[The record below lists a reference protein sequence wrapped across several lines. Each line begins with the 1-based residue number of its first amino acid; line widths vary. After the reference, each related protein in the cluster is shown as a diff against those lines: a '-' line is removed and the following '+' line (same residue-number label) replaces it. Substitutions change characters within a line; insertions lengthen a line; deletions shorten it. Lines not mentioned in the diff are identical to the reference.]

1 MKRLMILFFV
11 LASLSQIGAQWD
23 LNFAMGLDFKSSP
36 SFRDYVNSYYAPSGN
51 QIATF
56 KSSVG
61 FETEADYKIHD
72 NFAIG
77 IEYNLQIDSYTTPI
91 GNGGVYEI
99 SYNQHRPS
107 VIAYYVIPGNGYQFK
122 FGGGLGYR
130 YVALSEKV
138 FTSTNYNASGVGFLM
153 RAIGNTLL
161 SKDFYALI
169 GVDLRYDLPGELSNG
184 SKSLIN
190 NASGE
195 KLNLNSISVGIYLGI
210 TLTL

>member
-1 MKRLMILFFV
+1 MKRMMILFFV
-11 LASLSQIGAQWD
+11 LASLGKVSAQWD

-36 SFRDYVNSYYAPSGN
+36 SFRDYVNSGYASPGN
-51 QIATF
+51 QVATF

-61 FETEADYKIHD
+61 FATEADYKIRD

-77 IEYNLQIDSYTTPI
+77 IEYNIQIDSYTAPF
-91 GNGGVYEI
+91 GNGGAYEI
-99 SYNQHRPS
+99 SYYQHRPS
-107 VIAYYVIPGNGYQFK
+107 ITAYYVIPGKGYQFK

-138 FTSTNYNASGVGFLM
+138 FTSTNYNASGVGFLL

-161 SKDFYALI
+161 SKDFYVLI
-169 GVDLRYDLPGELSNG
+169 GADFRYDLPGELSNG
-184 SKSLIN
+184 SKSIIN

>member
-11 LASLSQIGAQWD
+11 LASLGKVSAQWD

-36 SFRDYVNSYYAPSGN
+36 SFRDYVNSSYASPGN
-51 QIATF
+51 QVTTF

-61 FETEADYKIHD
+61 FETEVDYKIHD

-77 IEYNLQIDSYTTPI
+77 IEYNLQIDSYTAPI
-91 GNGGVYEI
+91 GNGGAYEI

-107 VIAYYVIPGNGYQFK
+107 LIAYYVLPGNGYQFK

-130 YVALSEKV
+130 YVALSERV
-138 FTSTNYNASGVGFLM
+138 FTSTNYTASGVGFLL

-169 GVDLRYDLPGELSNG
+169 GIDLRYDLAGELSNG

>member
-1 MKRLMILFFV
+1 MKRMMILIFV
-11 LASLSQIGAQWD
+11 LASLGKVSAQLD

-36 SFRDYVNSYYAPSGN
+36 SFRDYVNSSYASPGN
-51 QIATF
+51 QVTSF

-61 FETEADYKIHD
+61 FSTEADYKIHN
-72 NFAIG
+72 NFALG
-77 IEYNLQIDSYTTPI
+77 IEYNLQIDSYTAPF

-107 VIAYYVIPGNGYQFK
+107 IIAYYVLPGNGYQFK

-130 YVALSEKV
+130 YVSLSERV
-138 FTSTNYNASGVGFLM
+138 FTSTNYNASGVGFLL

-161 SKDFYALI
+161 SKDFYVLI
-169 GVDLRYDLPGELSNG
+169 GADLRYDLPGELSNG
-184 SKSLIN
+184 NKTLIN
-190 NASGE
+190 NANGE
-195 KLNLNSISVGIYLGI
+195 KLNLNSISIGIYLGI

>member
-1 MKRLMILFFV
+1 MKRLLILFFV
-11 LASLSQIGAQWD
+11 LFSLSNVSAQWD

-36 SFRDYVNSYYAPSGN
+36 SFRDYVNSSYASPGN
-51 QIATF
+51 QVTTF

-61 FETEADYKIHD
+61 FETEADYKIRE

-138 FTSTNYNASGVGFLM
+138 FTSSNYNASGVGFLM

-190 NASGE
+190 NATGE

>member
-1 MKRLMILFFV
+1 MKRIMILFFV
-11 LASLSQIGAQWD
+11 LASLGKVSAQWD
-23 LNFAMGLDFKSSP
+23 LNFVMGLDFKSLP
-36 SFRDYVNSYYAPSGN
+36 SFRDYVNSSYALPGS

-61 FETEADYKIHD
+61 FSTEADYKIHE

-77 IEYNLQIDSYTTPI
+77 IEYNLQIDSYTSSYS
-91 GNGGVYEI
+91 NGGVYEI

-107 VIAYYVIPGNGYQFK
+107 IVAYYVFPGNGYQFK

-130 YVALSEKV
+130 YVALSERV
-138 FTSTNYNASGVGFLM
+138 STSTNYNASGVGFLL

-169 GVDLRYDLPGELSNG
+169 GVDLRYDLPGRVSNG
-184 SKSLIN
+184 NEYLIN
-190 NASGE
+190 NATGE

>member
-1 MKRLMILFFV
+1 MKRILILLFV
-11 LASLSQIGAQWD
+11 LVSLSNIGAQWD

-36 SFRDYVNSYYAPSGN
+36 SFRDYVNSSYASPGN
-51 QIATF
+51 QVTSF

-61 FETEADYKIHD
+61 FSTETDYKIHE
-72 NFAIG
+72 NFALG
-77 IEYNLQIDSYTTPI
+77 IEYNLQIDSYTA
-91 GNGGVYEI
+91 NSSAYEI

-107 VIAYYVIPGNGYQFK
+107 IIAYYVLPGYGYQFK

-130 YVALSEKV
+130 YVALSERV
-138 FTSTNYNASGVGFLM
+138 FTNTNYSASGVGFLL

-169 GVDLRYDLPGELSNG
+169 GVDLRYDLPGEVSNG
-184 SKSLIN
+184 NEYLIN
-190 NASGE
+190 NANRE
-195 KLNLNSISVGIYLGI
+195 KLNLNSISIGIYLGI

>member
-11 LASLSQIGAQWD
+11 LVSMSQISAQWD

-36 SFRDYVNSYYAPSGN
+36 SFRDYVNSSYSSPGN
-51 QIATF
+51 QVATF

-61 FETEADYKIHD
+61 FSTEADYKIQE
-72 NFAIG
+72 NFALG
-77 IEYNLQIDSYTTPI
+77 IEYNLQIDSYTAPF
-91 GNGGVYEI
+91 GNGGAYEI

-107 VIAYYVIPGNGYQFK
+107 IIAYYVLPGNGYQFK

-130 YVALSEKV
+130 YVSLSERV
-138 FTSTNYNASGVGFLM
+138 FTSSNYNASGVGFLF

-161 SKDFYALI
+161 SKDFYVLI
-169 GVDLRYDLPGELSNG
+169 GTDLRYDLPGDISNG
-184 SKSLIN
+184 NEYLIN

>member
-11 LASLSQIGAQWD
+11 LASLSQISAQWD

-36 SFRDYVNSYYAPSGN
+36 SFRDYVNSSYASPGN
-51 QIATF
+51 QVTTF

-61 FETEADYKIHD
+61 FETEADYKIQD

-77 IEYNLQIDSYTTPI
+77 VEYNLQIDSYTTPI

-169 GVDLRYDLPGELSNG
+169 GVDLRYDLPGKLSNG
-184 SKSLIN
+184 NKSLIN

-195 KLNLNSISVGIYLGI
+195 KLNLNSISIGIYLGI